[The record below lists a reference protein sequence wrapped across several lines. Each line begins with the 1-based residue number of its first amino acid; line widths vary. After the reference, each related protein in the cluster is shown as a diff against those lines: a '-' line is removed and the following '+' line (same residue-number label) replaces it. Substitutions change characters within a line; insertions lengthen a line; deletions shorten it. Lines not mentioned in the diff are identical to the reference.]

1 MNSNDRRC
9 SRLESFRVSGIDG
22 SHGNGPAGTRLR
34 VAQINS
40 ILVGLAVRALPVC
53 R

>member
-1 MNSNDRRC
+1 VNSYDRRC
-9 SRLESFRVSGIDG
+9 SRLEGFRVSGMDG
-22 SHGNGPAGTRLR
+22 SQGNGPAGAGLR
-34 VAQINS
+34 VAQTNS